1 MGSWQELDAR
11 QMPVRLTP
19 ALTLVA
25 ALDYMANADDEYTLE
40 ETNAALSLAFRAK
53 NLEGV
58 DYEELVTS
66 GTVYAKNTPLDTFL
80 TEAAPILNEEQ
91 KLCVLTN
98 LADIS
103 LIDETVDY
111 NERRVLSAFLRA
123 FSMSPERIRP
133 YFQGIQVKNNLSVFE
148 TPVGAHTAS
157 GLTPA
162 LVLLISMFYMAD
174 ADDDFS
180 LEEQDVMLMLLL
192 KSRGLGGMDFK
203 ELERRGMSY
212 YQSTSL
218 EDFLA
223 EATPLLSDT
232 QKLCIL
238 INLADVSFADQVV
251 AFTEDD
257 VFSAFLDAF
266 GLTPEQIEPYLQ
278 GILAKSDLSVFSPH
292 TTDGNGISG

>member
-1 MGSWQELDAR
+1 
-11 QMPVRLTP
+11 
-19 ALTLVA
+19 
-25 ALDYMANADDEYTLE
+25 
-40 ETNAALSLAFRAK
+40 
-53 NLEGV
+53 
-58 DYEELVTS
+58 
-66 GTVYAKNTPLDTFL
+66 
-80 TEAAPILNEEQ
+80 
-91 KLCVLTN
+91 
-98 LADIS
+98 
-103 LIDETVDY
+103 
-111 NERRVLSAFLRA
+111 
-123 FSMSPERIRP
+123 
-133 YFQGIQVKNNLSVFE
+133 
-148 TPVGAHTAS
+148 
-157 GLTPA
+157 
-162 LVLLISMFYMAD
+162 MFYMAD

-218 EDFLA
+218 EDFLT

-292 TTDGNGISG
+292 TTDGNGTGG